1 MISPRTDADSS
12 SNVLTSSIGGPPCLI
27 AARKRGHHTPI
38 AQPYQARAEGSRG
51 EELGKTGVLASEGD
65 KAAAI
70 GSARRQAEACPS
82 GWVRPHPDLRSPLS
96 RSRERGRGRGPLHL
110 AVFALYGAL
119 FGGGFA
125 LAFGRRRFGAAFGLL
140 AVDGGA
146 RTLQRLR

>member
-82 GWVRPHPDLRSPLS
+82 GGGRAPRPK
-96 RSRERGRGRGPLHL
+96 GGPQKTLIPPASL
-110 AVFALYGAL
+110 D
-119 FGGGFA
+119 
-125 LAFGRRRFGAAFGLL
+125 RRK
-140 AVDGGA
+140 
-146 RTLQRLR
+146 